1 MDIKVPRLADG
12 VTTGTIVN
20 IFVKPGDTVK
30 KGQDI
35 FELETEKAVA
45 AVPSTADGVVSQI
58 VVSPGKQVSVG
69 QTVIV
74 LGGAGNAT
82 ASKSESVAS
91 QAPSVPVQQNAPI
104 RQEPQRIVTLPQ
116 QPSSKENP
124 FGQIYQSKSGFA
136 PPASPSLRKMAK
148 ELGIDLTR
156 VRGSEHGGR
165 IVLEDVKNYISA
177 LQSFAAQ
184 PAQLTAASLANQSPA
199 IVSKPAESID
209 FSKWGEVEKSPMTN
223 LRKKIS
229 QRMLESSTTIPH
241 VTQFADADVT
251 HLQELRKKYA
261 AAFEKKGGR
270 LTLTVLLIQ
279 ALLVVLKKYPVFNS
293 SIDDA
298 KQEIVI
304 KKYFNL
310 GIAVDTEQGLI
321 VPVIKNAD
329 KKNAFEL
336 SVALNELAE
345 KTRARKVGLEDLQGG
360 TFTISNQGGIGGA
373 HFTPIINKPE
383 VAILG
388 LGQSS
393 LKPIVDENQKIKIGN
408 ILPLTLSYDHRLI
421 DGGTAARFTK
431 ELILSIESFSEDSL
445 KKEIAGPSHT
455 ASNSKSSKPEKVL
468 ASKGKSKR

>member
-1 MDIKVPRLADG
+1 MDIKIPRLADG

-30 KGQDI
+30 KGQDVL
-35 FELETEKAVA
+35 ELETEKAVA

-58 VVSPGKQVSVG
+58 LATPGKQVTVG
-69 QTVIV
+69 QTIIV
-74 LGGAGNAT
+74 LETSGSVKAPE
-82 ASKSESVAS
+82 SESIAQAAKAMPAQAAPPRSAAVQPMQEQPAS
-91 QAPSVPVQQNAPI
+91 N
-104 RQEPQRIVTLPQ
+104 T
-116 QPSSKENP
+116 NP
-124 FGQIYQSKSGFA
+124 FGQVYQSKSGFE
-136 PPASPSLRKMAK
+136 PPASPSIRKMAK

-156 VRGSEHGGR
+156 VRGTEHGGR
-165 IVLEDVKNYISA
+165 IILEDVKNYINA

-184 PAQLTAASLANQSPA
+184 PTQVTAGALSQQAPTF
-199 IVSKPAESID
+199 VTRPVESID
-209 FSKWGEVEKSPMTN
+209 FSKWGEVEKKPMTT

-251 HLQELRKKYA
+251 RLQEIRKKYA
-261 AAFEKKGGR
+261 PVFEKKGGR
-270 LTLTVLLIQ
+270 LTLTVLLLQ
-279 ALLVVLKKYPVFNS
+279 ALLTVLKKYPVFNS
-293 SIDDA
+293 SIDDVA
-298 KQEIVI
+298 QEVVT

-321 VPVIKNAD
+321 VPVIKHAD
-329 KKNAFEL
+329 KKSSFEL

-345 KTRARKVGLEDLQGG
+345 KTRARKVGIEDLQGG
-360 TFTISNQGGIGGA
+360 TFTISNQGGIGGT

-393 LKPIVDENQKIKIGN
+393 LKPVVDQNQKIKIGN

-431 ELILSIESFSEDSL
+431 ELIQAIENFNEDSL
-445 KKEIAGPSHT
+445 KQELAGSSSSP
-455 ASNSKSSKPEKVL
+455 SNSRPSKPEKVL
-468 ASKGKSKR
+468 ASKGKNKR